1 MTRWTWTACF
11 LIHALYAVA
20 VATTGCLSECRL
32 LNYDDARNIGNGGFA
47 SSSGGGNTA
56 KSGKEKELLA
66 KTSWTP
72 QTGSNTKKKERN
84 VCNELQV
91 SCPPQILCIFSLNL
105 CQLNIGFGLGFS
117 AVALPQIKEEFSIEL
132 STWSQGA
139 FGKVTV
145 GKNRL

>member
-11 LIHALYAVA
+11 LIHTLYAVA

-72 QTGSNTKKKERN
+72 QTGSNTKKKRN
-84 VCNELQV
+84 VCNEL
-91 SCPPQILCIFSLNL
+91 
-105 CQLNIGFGLGFS
+105 
-117 AVALPQIKEEFSIEL
+117 
-132 STWSQGA
+132 
-139 FGKVTV
+139 
-145 GKNRL
+145 

>member
-1 MTRWTWTACF
+1 MMMPET
-11 LIHALYAVA
+11 LEMEALPPAV
-20 VATTGCLSECRL
+20 VAEILQKVEKKKSFWQKHHGL
-32 LNYDDARNIGNGGFA
+32 LKQVVIR
-47 SSSGGGNTA
+47 
-56 KSGKEKELLA
+56 
-66 KTSWTP
+66 
-72 QTGSNTKKKERN
+72 KKKERN